1 VSDGQQSERDCRQ
14 FRTSQVTPI
23 LSSGGSYGACVLPCT
38 KSASHRVCI
47 LLALSLALVSACGW
61 SQTQLGTV
69 SGTITDATGAE
80 SIQFVYRERGVPGR
94 ASRRS
99 CGQSACC
106 NRDKAD
112 VPTIDN
118 TTSTVSGVI
127 SGTKPNRAS
136 LERPRRPPQVMA
148 DRVRLQRALMDL
160 ILIGIGRC
168 GTRLGE
174 LGSKSQLAEDGQLLI
189 SVTDIGM

>member
-1 VSDGQQSERDCRQ
+1 MVGVF
-14 FRTSQVTPI
+14 FRAQ
-23 LSSGGSYGACVLPCT
+23 
-38 KSASHRVCI
+38 SASHRVWI

-61 SQTQLGTV
+61 SQTQLGAV
-69 SGTITDATGAE
+69 SGTITDATGAA
-80 SIQFVYRERGVPGR
+80 SIRFVYRERGVPGR

-99 CGQSACC
+99 CGQSASC
-106 NRDKAD
+106 NRDKFVTAVGRVALQVTARAD
-112 VPTIDN
+112 VPPIDN

-160 ILIGIGRC
+160 ILNGIGRC
-168 GTRLGE
+168 GTRLGS
-174 LGSKSQLAEDGQLLI
+174 LGASHTWLKM
-189 SVTDIGM
+189 VNC